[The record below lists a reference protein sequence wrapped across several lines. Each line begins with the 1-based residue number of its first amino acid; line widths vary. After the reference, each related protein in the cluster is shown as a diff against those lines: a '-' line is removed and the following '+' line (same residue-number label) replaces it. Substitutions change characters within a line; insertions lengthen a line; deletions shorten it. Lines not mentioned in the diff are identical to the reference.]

1 MSAQS
6 FRALSTWAA
15 ASFLGVMLI
24 LVAIAFAS
32 GGA

>member
-1 MSAQS
+1 MSARS

-24 LVAIAFAS
+24 LVAVAPAG